1 MAMDDKGGMSGYSK
15 PKNKPNSKKKVK
27 AREEARKASGMSAQK
42 FYVTTRLAEAAK
54 SGKKRDRAA
63 LRKKFQ
69 SGDVA
74 RKGFAAPKKKMGG
87 SSSSSTG
94 SSSSSKTSSSYTP
107 GMGGSRTTIVTN
119 KNPYGGS
126 AAPKKLYGP
135 HVSETTKPSAEPL
148 YKQFGGTSKDKSKY
162 NYKGPGAKDPAN
174 KTSTLKAKA
183 DAKTAKNKAYVYK
196 GPGAKDPANK
206 TSTLKA
212 KADQKAK
219 EKNQPQRGPGR
230 SRGK

>member
-54 SGKKRDRAA
+54 SGKKLDRAA

-69 SGDVA
+69 SGDVD
-74 RKGFAAPKKKMGG
+74 RKGFGAPKKKMGG
-87 SSSSSTG
+87 SGSSSTGSSSTG

-148 YKQFGGTSKDKSKY
+148 YKQFGGSTKESKKADRAKKVADRNAKYKSDQAKIKSDY
-162 NYKGPGAKDPAN
+162 DNSPQQKAYKALLAAGDAKRAKAMADN
-174 KTSTLKAKA
+174 KAKQ
-183 DAKTAKNKAYVYK
+183 DAKKKK
-196 GPGAKDPANK
+196 KK
-206 TSTLKA
+206 
-212 KADQKAK
+212 
-219 EKNQPQRGPGR
+219 
-230 SRGK
+230 